1 MNNCFFTLVGV
12 DAVEDDANED
22 DAKDDD
28 VEDVDAKADED
39 LKRDEEEI

>member
-1 MNNCFFTLVGV
+1 MNNCFFALVGV

-22 DAKDDD
+22 DVED

>member
-1 MNNCFFTLVGV
+1 MNNCFFALVGV
-12 DAVEDDANED
+12 DAVEDDAN
-22 DAKDDD
+22 DDD